1 MKAGYKRTPTT
12 DELELERKRR
22 EFHALERRLARLE
35 HDLEDLREEIQEF
48 EKLYSVKM
56 ADRIRELDQL
66 RQELAKARAEDAG
79 SGHGTEDGAEHR
91 RYGFRD
97 DEPES
102 EEIPRVKPGTVAT
115 GKSEGIRDV
124 YRRVAKAIHPDFAD
138 SDGDRRR
145 RQKLMAEANRAYAE
159 EDRVT
164 LQAILEEWELSPETA
179 VAVGTAGELALVT
192 RRIAR
197 VVERIRG
204 VELEM
209 ARLRSTDLYR
219 LIQRVQD
226 ARWRGRDIIAEMAS
240 RLDAEILA
248 TCRTLNGLGRG
259 RLTDDTPEAAPAP
272 PTPPADSFRIVR
284 FPADHVLGTL
294 FVRERNSGSFL
305 DWKRL
310 GEAVGDMAVPAGK
323 GLRLDISEG
332 SVADMNL
339 LGTLRP
345 DDLQACFL
353 YGISDDDLTHI
364 LRLTGIAELYLSGA
378 GITGEGIVHLL
389 ELKNLE
395 RLYLYDTLVTDAG
408 LACLKYL
415 PRLRS
420 LTISNAPV
428 TDGGLD
434 RLRLALPGCRVVILQ
449 SGKRG

>member
-1 MKAGYKRTPTT
+1 MKAGYRRTSTQ
-12 DELELERKRR
+12 DEQELERKRR

-35 HDLEDLREEIQEF
+35 HDLEDLREEIREF
-48 EKLYSVKM
+48 EKFYAEKM
-56 ADRIRELDQL
+56 ADRIHELDQL
-66 RQELAKARAEDAG
+66 RQELARARRGAG
-79 SGHGTEDGAEHR
+79 AGAEPREGAER
-91 RYGFRD
+91 RRHGLRD
-97 DEPES
+97 EEPES
-102 EEIPRVKPGTVAT
+102 EDIPRVQPGTAAA
-115 GKSEGIRDV
+115 GKSEGLRDV

-138 SDGDRRR
+138 SDEDRRR

-164 LQAILEEWELSPETA
+164 LQAILEEWETSPETA
-179 VAVGTAGELALVT
+179 VAVGTAGELALVI

-197 VVERIRG
+197 VVERIRN

-209 ARLRSTDLYR
+209 ARLRNTDLYR
-219 LIQRVQD
+219 LIQRVKD
-226 ARWRGRDIIAEMAS
+226 ARWRGRDIITEMAS

-248 TCRTLNGLGRG
+248 TCRALNELGLGRRSDHPAG
-259 RLTDDTPEAAPAP
+259 AASAP
-272 PTPPADSFRIVR
+272 QSPPADTLRIVR
-284 FPADHVLGTL
+284 FPADRTLGTL

-310 GEAVGDMAVPAGK
+310 GEAAGDVAVPAGK
-323 GLRLDISEG
+323 GLRLDVPEETIDSLP
-332 SVADMNL
+332 L
-339 LGTLRP
+339 LETLQA

-353 YGISDDDLTHI
+353 YGIADDDLSHI
-364 LRLTGIAELYLSGA
+364 LRLTGIRELYLSGE

-395 RLYLYDTLVTDAG
+395 RLYLYDTQVGDAG

-449 SGKRG
+449 SGRRG

>member
-56 ADRIRELDQL
+56 ADRIQELDQL
-66 RQELAKARAEDAG
+66 RQELAKARAEAAG
-79 SGHGTEDGAEHR
+79 GEEAGRGTER
-91 RYGFRD
+91 PRYGLRD
-97 DEPES
+97 EGPET
-102 EEIPRVKPGTVAT
+102 EEIPRVKPGTGAT
-115 GKSEGIRDV
+115 GKSEGIRDI

-138 SDGDRRR
+138 SDADRKR

-159 EDRVT
+159 EDRIT

-192 RRIAR
+192 RRITR

-209 ARLRSTDLYR
+209 ARLRNTDLYR

-248 TCRTLNGLGRG
+248 TCRALNGLGRE
-259 RLTDDTPEAAPAP
+259 RRADHAPDSAPAP
-272 PTPPADSFRIVR
+272 PSPLADSFRIVR
-284 FPADHVLGTL
+284 FPADRTLGTL

-310 GEAVGDMAVPAGK
+310 GEATGDVAVPAGK
-323 GLRLDISEG
+323 GLRLDVGEG
-332 SVADMNL
+332 AVADLDL

-353 YGISDDDLTHI
+353 YGASDDDLTHI

-408 LACLKYL
+408 LHCLKHL

-449 SGKRG
+449 SGKRS

>member
-79 SGHGTEDGAEHR
+79 GQTDDAGER
-91 RYGFRD
+91 RHYGFRD
-97 DEPES
+97 EEPEA

-115 GKSEGIRDV
+115 GKSEGIRDI

-209 ARLRSTDLYR
+209 VRLRNTDLYR

-226 ARWRGRDIIAEMAS
+226 ARWRGRDIIAEMSS

-248 TCRTLNGLGRG
+248 TCRTLNGLDRG
-259 RLTDDTPEAAPAP
+259 RRSDDTPEAALAP

-284 FPADHVLGTL
+284 FPADRVLGTL

-323 GLRLDISEG
+323 GLRLDVSEG
-332 SVADMNL
+332 AVADLDL
-339 LGTLRP
+339 LGTLQA

-353 YGISDDDLTHI
+353 YGVSDDDLTHI

-395 RLYLYDTLVTDAG
+395 RLYLYDTRVTDAG

>member
-12 DELELERKRR
+12 DEMELERKRR

-35 HDLEDLREEIQEF
+35 HDLEDLREEIREF
-48 EKLYSVKM
+48 EALYAEKM

-66 RQELAKARAEDAG
+66 RQELAKARTEAAGSQTADAG
-79 SGHGTEDGAEHR
+79 ERR
-91 RYGFRD
+91 RYGLRD
-97 DEPES
+97 EEPEA
-102 EEIPRVKPGTVAT
+102 EEIPRVKPGTVTA

-124 YRRVAKAIHPDFAD
+124 YRRVAKAIHPDFGD

-179 VAVGTAGELALVT
+179 VAVGTAGELTLVT
-192 RRIAR
+192 RRIVR

-209 ARLRSTDLYR
+209 ARLRNTDLYR

-240 RLDAEILA
+240 RLDVEILA

-259 RLTDDTPEAAPAP
+259 RRADDAPKAAPVP
-272 PTPPADSFRIVR
+272 PTTPADSFRIVR
-284 FPADHVLGTL
+284 FPTDRPLGAL

-323 GLRLDISEG
+323 GLRLDVSEG
-332 SVADMNL
+332 AVADLDL

-353 YGISDDDLTHI
+353 YGIADDDLTHI

-395 RLYLYDTLVTDAG
+395 RLYLYDTQVTDAG

>member
-1 MKAGYKRTPTT
+1 MKAGYKRTPTQ
-12 DELELERKRR
+12 DEQELERKRR
-22 EFHALERRLARLE
+22 EFHALERRLARIE
-35 HDLEDLREEIQEF
+35 HDLKDLREEIREF
-48 EKLYSVKM
+48 EQLYSVKM
-56 ADRIRELDQL
+56 ADRIHELDQL
-66 RQELAKARAEDAG
+66 RQELARARTGASAG
-79 SGHGTEDGAEHR
+79 AGPQEGAER
-91 RYGFRD
+91 RRHGLRD
-97 DEPES
+97 EEPES
-102 EEIPRVKPGTVAT
+102 EDIPRVQPGTVAA
-115 GKSEGIRDV
+115 GKSEGLRDV

-138 SDGDRRR
+138 SDADRKR

-192 RRIAR
+192 RRISR
-197 VVERIRG
+197 VVERIRS

-209 ARLRSTDLYR
+209 ARLRKTDLYR
-219 LIQRVQD
+219 LIQRMQD
-226 ARWRGRDIIAEMAS
+226 ARWQGRDIITEMAS

-248 TCRTLNGLGRG
+248 TCRTLNELGRG
-259 RLTDDTPEAAPAP
+259 RSSDSTAEAPAVP
-272 PTPPADSFRIVR
+272 PSPPAETFRMVR
-284 FPADHVLGTL
+284 FPADRALGTL
-294 FVRERNSGSFL
+294 FVRERSSGSFL

-310 GEAVGDMAVPAGK
+310 GEAVGDVAVPAGK
-323 GLRLDISEG
+323 GLRLDVREG
-332 SVADMNL
+332 GVADLDL
-339 LGTLRP
+339 LGTLGA

-353 YGISDDDLTHI
+353 YGIADDDLTHI

-395 RLYLYDTLVTDAG
+395 RLYLYDTRVTDAG
-408 LACLKYL
+408 LACLRHL

>member
-1 MKAGYKRTPTT
+1 
-12 DELELERKRR
+12 
-22 EFHALERRLARLE
+22 
-35 HDLEDLREEIQEF
+35 
-48 EKLYSVKM
+48 M

-66 RQELAKARAEDAG
+66 RQELAKARAGAAG
-79 SGHGTEDGAEHR
+79 GEGTGDGTERPRNGL
-91 RYGFRD
+91 RD
-97 DEPES
+97 EEPEAVD
-102 EEIPRVKPGTVAT
+102 IPRVKPGTAAP
-115 GKSEGIRDV
+115 GKSEGLRDV

-138 SDGDRRR
+138 SDADRKR

-159 EDRVT
+159 EDRIT

-192 RRIAR
+192 RRITR
-197 VVERIRG
+197 IVERIRS

-209 ARLRSTDLYR
+209 ARLRNTDLYR

-226 ARWRGRDIIAEMAS
+226 ARWQGRDIITEMAS

-248 TCRTLNGLGRG
+248 ACRTLNELGG
-259 RLTDDTPEAAPAP
+259 RRRSDNTPEAPSVP
-272 PTPPADSFRIVR
+272 PSPPAGTFRIVR
-284 FPADHVLGTL
+284 FPADRPLGTL

-310 GEAVGDMAVPAGK
+310 GEAIGDVAVPAGK
-323 GLRLDISEG
+323 GLRLDVREDA
-332 SVADMNL
+332 VADLNL
-339 LGTLRP
+339 LGALRA

-353 YGISDDDLTHI
+353 YGIADDDLTHI
-364 LRLTGIAELYLSGA
+364 LRLTGIKELYLSGA

-420 LTISNAPV
+420 LTLSNAPV